1 MMRTL
6 SVVVLG
12 MMMAGVSVTWAAE
25 HVIVEPNDL
34 QWVDVPSL
42 PPGAK
47 MAIIEGPLDKEGPFI
62 ARFTFPGDFKI
73 PAHWHPNIEHITVLS
88 GSFNLGVGD
97 KLDATKTHAIAA
109 GGVGIMPPKTNH
121 FVWTKEETIVQV
133 HGVGP
138 WGITYVDPADDPRK
152 K

>member
-47 MAIIEGPLDKEGPFI
+47 MAIIEGPLEKEGPFI

-97 KLDATKTHAIAA
+97 KLDPAKTHTIPA
-109 GGVGIMPPKTNH
+109 GGVGIMPAKTNH
-121 FVWTKEETIVQV
+121 FAWTKEETVLQL

-138 WGITYVDPADDPRK
+138 WGVTYVDPADDPRK